1 MPVNRVKEY
10 TLSVTAGAVV
20 NIIGN
25 LFLIEPYSANGAAIA
40 TVISEFAVTAVQL
53 YFVRTTISRRML
65 FKDLWRYLLSGL
77 IMYFVVLRLDEI
89 MKMNIINLAAQ
100 VVIGAVV
107 YLLCI
112 LVFRAPI
119 VERAKQILTDR

>member
-65 FKDLWRYLLSGL
+65 FKDIWRYLISGV
-77 IMYFVVLRLDEI
+77 IMYFVVVRLNEI
-89 MKMNIINLAAQ
+89 MTMNIINLAVQ
-100 VVIGAVV
+100 VLIGAVI

-112 LVFRAPI
+112 IVFKAPI
-119 VERAKQILTDR
+119 IKRAKQILADR